1 METLGERVGERAGER
16 AGLTAWV
23 MAELTP
29 GEILRGAR
37 GEAKAVVGA
46 WAVERQGDD
55 AMNEAVEGTTGEV
68 RGLSDC
74 LAITGERQ
82 ISAKLPFD
90 SKEAEGTAEEVANTG
105 LRLGL
110 FLVMVM
116 MSPGARESA
125 SSVHR
130 RAGSVHRMS
139 TQIPVSL
146 STLTA
151 SLVSSRVSA
160 GQADVTTLRT
170 LAVTQG
176 ASLSGSGSGSG
187 VVTGC
192 RGSGSGPIH

>member
-1 METLGERVGERAGER
+1 M
-16 AGLTAWV
+16 GLTAWE

-29 GEILRGAR
+29 GEILGGAW
-37 GEAKAVVGA
+37 GEAAAAVGA
-46 WAVERQGDD
+46 LVVERQGDD
-55 AMNEAVEGTTGEV
+55 AMNEATEGTTGEV
-68 RGLSDC
+68 KGMSDC
-74 LAITGERQ
+74 LVITGERQ

-146 STLTA
+146 STLT
-151 SLVSSRVSA
+151 LVSSRVSA

-192 RGSGSGPIH
+192 RGPGSGPIHS